1 MRSKR
6 LWLEETDIG
15 FSIEDMKWMKLALE
29 QADKAFRAGEVPV
42 GAVLVES
49 SGKFFTDRNRT
60 RETGLPSSH
69 AEHLVITAAA
79 SARGDW
85 RLEDCSLY
93 STLEPCLMCA
103 GLAVISRIPS
113 IIYGAW
119 DKRFGAFGS
128 VTNILDMPNLNHYPD
143 VKGGCLADRSSRL
156 LKEFFRQGRLI
167 GSNLVF

>member
-1 MRSKR
+1 MRSKQ

-15 FSIEDMKWMKLALE
+15 FSIEDLKWMELALE
-29 QADKAFRAGEVPV
+29 QAEEAFKKGEVPV

-49 SGKFFTDRNRT
+49 SGRIFADRNRT
-60 RETGLPSSH
+60 RETGFPASH

-85 RLEDCSLY
+85 RLNDCSLY
-93 STLEPCLMCA
+93 STLEPCLMCG
-103 GLAVISRIPS
+103 GLATISRIPF

-128 VTNILDMPNLNHYPD
+128 VTNILEMPNLNHYPD
-143 VKGGCLADRSSRL
+143 VKGGCLADRSSQL
-156 LKEFFRQGRLI
+156 LKEFFRQGRNNQ
-167 GSNLVF
+167 GPPSA

>member
-15 FSIEDMKWMKLALE
+15 FSIEDHKWMELAFD
-29 QADKAFRAGEVPV
+29 QAEEAFRAGEVPV

-49 SGKFFTDRNRT
+49 TGRFFADRNRT
-60 RETGLPSSH
+60 RETGLPASH
-69 AEHLVITAAA
+69 AEHFVITAAA

-85 RLEDCSLY
+85 RLDDCSLY

-103 GLAVISRIPS
+103 GLAVISRIPR

-128 VTNILDMPNLNHYPD
+128 VTNILEMPNLNHYPD
-143 VKGGCLADRSSRL
+143 VKGGCLADRSSQL
-156 LKEFFRQGRLI
+156 LKEFFRQGRKGAGPNI
-167 GSNLVF
+167 

>member
-6 LWLEETDIG
+6 LWLEEADIE
-15 FSIEDMKWMKLALE
+15 FSIEDNKWMELALE
-29 QADKAFRAGEVPV
+29 QAFEAFREGEVPV

-49 SGKFFTDRNRT
+49 SGRFFADRNRT
-60 RETGLPSSH
+60 RETGLPASH

-79 SARGDW
+79 EARGDW

-93 STLEPCLMCA
+93 STLEPCLMCG
-103 GLAVISRIPS
+103 GLAIVSRIPF

-128 VTNILDMPNLNHYPD
+128 VTNILEMPNLNHYPD
-143 VKGGCLADRSSRL
+143 VKGGCLADRSSVL
-156 LKEFFRQGRLI
+156 LKKFFRHGRKGAGPNI
-167 GSNLVF
+167 